1 MVRQHGGV
9 TAIGERVRHLT
20 RRPAHWTDGL
30 SRFARAHALG
40 VGADALVDVSLA
52 SSLFFSISADA
63 SRQQVLLYLIVN
75 LVPFT
80 FLAPLI
86 GPAIDRFPRS
96 HRFIATTVFLFRALL
111 VVGLAFTLFDLA
123 FYFFALALLV
133 VGKATGVIKQALVP
147 SLVDDPAHLVSA
159 NSSLAR
165 ISAIVGSI
173 VAPAA
178 ALIVTFAS
186 EKVTLAL
193 GCAGFLLAAFFSTRL
208 PDQPE
213 TDSDA
218 ELSAD
223 VQLVQLQTSIVTA
236 TAWAFMLIRSAVG
249 FFVFGVVFALRRDS
263 APAIVY
269 GAAAAAWGAGSFAG
283 NALAP
288 IVRRHTSEDRLTT
301 YSLMGLAVAASIC
314 ALGPS
319 RLTLMLVAATLGVAA
334 SLGRQGFDALLQSR
348 SPHTRRGS
356 AFARFET
363 QFQFGWVIG
372 AIAATASGMSVRV
385 AMITIVVCV
394 VPTAV
399 FYARNMIEARRAGV
413 TNPFDPLGIAARRV
427 EKLTVPEHGEH
438 ARTVAIELGSVADL
452 TRAAGH
458 SIDDEL
464 AARVDRLRRGAIE
477 RPGSEPDAVELDA
490 AVDAMRA
497 VLADIERSM
506 IETGTEFA
514 GEERT
519 DPGTSGESRWSRLR
533 LRRAAP
539 RTMP

>member
-1 MVRQHGGV
+1 MGV
-9 TAIGERVRHLT
+9 VIAIGERMRALT
-20 RRPAHWTDGL
+20 RRPPHWTEGL

-86 GPAIDRFPRS
+86 GPAIDRFPGS
-96 HRFIATTVFLFRALL
+96 HRFIATAVFITRAIL
-111 VVGLAFTLFDLA
+111 VVGLAFTLFDLG
-123 FYFFALALLV
+123 FYFFALALLI
-133 VGKATGVIKQALVP
+133 VGKATGIIKQALVP

-165 ISAIVGSI
+165 ISLIVGSI
-173 VAPAA
+173 VAPSAA
-178 ALIVTFAS
+178 IIVTFAS
-186 EKVTLAL
+186 EKITLAL

-208 PDQPE
+208 PDQPPVA
-213 TDSDA
+213 DD

-223 VQLVQLQTSIVTA
+223 FQLVQLQTSIVTA
-236 TAWAFMLIRSAVG
+236 TAWAFMLIRAAVG

-269 GAAAAAWGAGSFAG
+269 GAAAAAWGAGTFAG
-283 NALAP
+283 NILAP
-288 IVRRHTSEDRLTT
+288 VLRRHTSEDRLTT

-319 RLTLMLVAATLGVAA
+319 RLTLMLVAAVLGIAA

-348 SPHTRRGS
+348 SPHTKRGS

-363 QFQFGWVIG
+363 QFQFGWVVG

-399 FYARNMIEARRAGV
+399 FYGRNMIEARRAGV
-413 TNPFDPLGIAARRV
+413 TNPFDPVGIASRRI
-427 EKLTVPEHGEH
+427 EKLTVPEREEH
-438 ARTVAIELGSVADL
+438 ARIVAIELGSVADL
-452 TRAAGH
+452 TLAAGH
-458 SIDDEL
+458 EIDAEL
-464 AARVDRLRRGAIE
+464 AGRIDRLRRAAISG
-477 RPGSEPDAVELDA
+477 PYPEPDIAELDA
-490 AVDAMRA
+490 TVDEMRG

-506 IETGTEFA
+506 LEQARTEA
-514 GEERT
+514 A
-519 DPGTSGESRWSRLR
+519 SGEGPESNASNASNASVRSRLR
-533 LRRAAP
+533 WRRAAP
-539 RTMP
+539 RTSP

>member
-1 MVRQHGGV
+1 MGV
-9 TAIGERVRHLT
+9 VIAIGERVRRLT
-20 RRPAHWTDGL
+20 RRPAHWTEGL
-30 SRFARAHALG
+30 SRFARAHAVG

-63 SRQQVLLYLIVN
+63 SRQQVLLYLVVN

-96 HRFIATTVFLFRALL
+96 HRFIATAVFIIRALL

-123 FYFFALALLV
+123 FYFFALALLI
-133 VGKATGVIKQALVP
+133 VGKATGVVKQALVP
-147 SLVDDPAHLVSA
+147 SLVDDPAQLVAA

-165 ISAIVGSI
+165 ISLIVGSI

-178 ALIVTFAS
+178 AIIVTFAS

-193 GCAGFLLAAFFSTRL
+193 GCAGFLLAALLSTRL
-208 PDQPE
+208 PDQPPADAE
-213 TDSDA
+213 A

-223 VQLVQLQTSIVTA
+223 VQLVQMHASIVTA
-236 TAWAFMLIRSAVG
+236 TAWAFMLIRAAVG
-249 FFVFGVVFALRRDS
+249 FFVFGVVFALRREN

-269 GAAAAAWGAGSFAG
+269 GAAAAAWGLGTFAG
-283 NALAP
+283 NAIAP
-288 IVRRHTSEDRLTT
+288 IMRRHTSDDRLTT
-301 YSLMGLAVAASIC
+301 YSLMGLAVAASIT

-319 RLTLMLVAATLGVAA
+319 RLTLMLVAATLGIAA

-348 SPHTRRGS
+348 SPHTKRGR

-363 QFQFGWVIG
+363 QFQFGWVVG

-399 FYARNMIEARRAGV
+399 FYARNMIEARRSGV
-413 TNPFDPLGIAARRV
+413 THPFDPLGIANRRV
-427 EKLTVPEHGEH
+427 EKLTVPEHEEH
-438 ARTVAIELGSVADL
+438 ARVVAIELGSVADL

-458 SIDDEL
+458 HLDPEL
-464 AARVDRLRRGAIE
+464 AARVDRLRREAMAGPNID
-477 RPGSEPDAVELDA
+477 PDSVELDA
-490 AVDAMRA
+490 TVDEMRA

-506 IETGTEFA
+506 IEQARAETADGDGSA
-514 GEERT
+514 PRA
-519 DPGTSGESRWSRLR
+519 PGESLRARLR

-539 RTMP
+539 RTSP